1 MARDRAQVTTS
12 SPPSASEAIASFD
25 RLHPEIRRWIWE
37 QKWDELRDVQD
48 HTIGAVL
55 GGDGDVLVSAT
66 TAAGKTE
73 AAFLP
78 VLTEVADRKEP
89 GLSVL
94 YVSPLKALIND
105 QFGRLEQLCERLE
118 IDVVRWHGDAPQSA
132 KERTRRNPRGVALIT
147 PESIEALFVRRP
159 AEARKLLGA
168 LDFIVIDELHA
179 FLKGPRGL
187 HLSSLLRRIDAMS
200 RKRPRRIG
208 LSATIGDP
216 IIAAAWLDP
225 TQPEAVVQVA
235 SSGGAPEL
243 LLQVRGYIERP
254 DVEDAD
260 AMEADEGEGEPI
272 ALDHIAD
279 HMFATLRGANNLVF
293 GGSRRRVESVAD
305 RLRRRCDAAAV
316 PNEFFPHHGSL
327 SKGLRE
333 ELEGRLKKGDLPTTG
348 VATTTL
354 ELGIDLGSVK
364 SVAQIGAP
372 RSLAS
377 LRQRLGRSGRR
388 KGAAAIL
395 RIYVREQTVTA
406 DSDPLDRLRTD
417 VVMSVAAVR
426 LLLGR
431 FVEPPTT
438 DPAVA
443 TVVLHQV
450 LSIIAERGGAKAPE
464 LYAAICG
471 AGPLS
476 GFGKADFVEL
486 LRSMASPEAR
496 LLEQAADG
504 TIMLGETGEKL
515 TTGRD
520 FYAIFPS
527 DEEWRLVA
535 GGRTLG
541 TIPIAN
547 AVCVGSLLAFAGQRW
562 RVTAVD
568 DRSNVLEVEIHRS
581 AKVPKFDGKA
591 NEPLH
596 DRLLAEMFEV
606 YRSGDVPAFLDP
618 AAKAMLAEGREAF
631 DEYGLSQTRFVA
643 CGRDVHVL
651 LWRGTEFCTVFSI
664 ALQSAGLEVE
674 VNELGVTVAN
684 ATVDEV
690 RALVADLAGMPP
702 IPASELADFVE
713 NLRTAKYDE
722 FVPEALLRR
731 FWARNRASLAGQIQT
746 AARALLPKKT

>member
-1 MARDRAQVTTS
+1 MTTS
-12 SPPSASEAIASFD
+12 SHPSASEGAASFD

-48 HTIGAVL
+48 RTIGAVL
-55 GGDGDVLVSAT
+55 DGDGDVLVSAA

-78 VLTEVADRKEP
+78 VLTAVANREEP
-89 GLSVL
+89 GLSIL

-105 QFGRLEQLCERLE
+105 QFGRLDQLCERLE

-132 KERTRRNPRGVALIT
+132 KDRARRNPRGVALIT

-179 FLKGPRGL
+179 FMKGPRGL

-200 RKRPRRIG
+200 KKRARRIG
-208 LSATIGDP
+208 LSATIGDLA
-216 IIAAAWLDP
+216 IAAAWLA
-225 TQPEAVVQVA
+225 PERPETVA
-235 SSGGAPEL
+235 LVESPGGAPEL
-243 LLQVRGYIERP
+243 LLQVRGYLERP
-254 DVEDAD
+254 KVDDPD

-279 HMFATLRGANNLVF
+279 HMFSTLRGANNLVF

-305 RLRRRCDAAAV
+305 RLRRRCEAAGV

-327 SKGLRE
+327 AKGLRE
-333 ELEGRLKKGDLPTTG
+333 ELEARLKMGDLPTTG

-354 ELGIDLGSVK
+354 ELGIDIGSVK
-364 SVAQIGAP
+364 SVAQVGAP

-388 KGAAAIL
+388 KGAAAVL
-395 RIYVREQTVTA
+395 RIYVREHVVTA
-406 DSDPLDRLRTD
+406 DSDPLERLRTD

-426 LLLGR
+426 LLLAR
-431 FVEPPTT
+431 FVEPPTV
-438 DPAVA
+438 DPSVA

-450 LSIIAERGGAKAPE
+450 LSIIAERGGARASE
-464 LYAAICG
+464 LYAAVCG
-471 AGPLS
+471 PGPLS

-486 LRSMASPEAR
+486 LRSMASQEAK
-496 LLEQAADG
+496 LLEQAPDG
-504 TIMLGETGEKL
+504 TIMLGEKGEQL

-547 AVCVGSLLAFAGQRW
+547 AVGVGSLVAFAGQRW

-618 AAKAMLAEGREAF
+618 VAKVMLAEGRDAF
-631 DEYGLSQTRFVA
+631 EEYGLAETRFVA
-643 CGRDVHVL
+643 SGRDVHVL
-651 LWRGTEFCTVFSI
+651 LWRGTEFCAVFSI

-674 VNELGVTVAN
+674 VNDLGVTVAN
-684 ATVDEV
+684 ATVEEV
-690 RALVADLAGMPP
+690 RGMVADLAAMPP
-702 IPASELADFVE
+702 IAAADLAEFVE

-722 FVPEALLRR
+722 FVPETLLRR
-731 FWARNRASLAGQIQT
+731 FWAQDRETLVSEIQLGAQT
-746 AARALLPKKT
+746 LLSESSENI